1 MPTAVK
7 CSLKRSSFFDQHCSD
22 GCPIWFILQVNI
34 CGQLEVFVFV
44 CYAAVYLFRQQLQIL
59 YIFNEIRVCFYTK
72 AIKTNACHA
81 FRQFRKLRAAYIVQY
96 RQAVFCEF
104 PCGIRII
111 KNSIELRRKC
121 SIFIGQ
127 LCAIYPCCAISRNGI
142 AIYCCAAP
150 SVIIC

>member
-1 MPTAVK
+1 MFNY
-7 CSLKRSSFFDQHCSD
+7 CSAD
-22 GCPIWFILQVNI
+22 GGPIWFVLQVNV
-34 CGQLEVFVFV
+34 CGLLEVFAFV
-44 CYAAVYLFRQQLQIL
+44 GFAVVYLFRQQLQIIDIANL
-59 YIFNEIRVCFYTK
+59 IRVFRCAFAVK
-72 AIKTNACHA
+72 AFSCQI
-81 FRQFRKLRAAYIVQY
+81 RRKICRLRAAYIVQY